1 MKKLFASLWI
11 SLACLGI
18 ILLTSALIIVFY
30 IVVAFR
36 KIFIKDFTPNVLR
49 DADVDE
55 DVSIGSAKSHLNAVQ
70 ASLEKSETQR
80 N

>member
-11 SLACLGI
+11 SLACLGV

-36 KIFIKDFTPNVLR
+36 KLFIKDFTPNALR
-49 DADVDE
+49 GADAEE
-55 DVSIGSAKSHLNAVQ
+55 DVSIGSAKSHLNAAQ
-70 ASLEKSETQR
+70 ASLEKTKTQS